1 MNHPSSLSMKPD
13 SELDRLFALAR
24 QARPD
29 TARAE
34 LAFETRLL
42 ARLRAE
48 AEEREG
54 LGAWAWRLAP
64 WLGGV
69 AAVAALAWSLAGGPA
84 DPFPGSLA
92 DWLIGGMFAA

>member
-1 MNHPSSLSMKPD
+1 MKPD
-13 SELDRLFALAR
+13 PELDRLFALAR

-48 AEEREG
+48 AAEREG
-54 LGAWAWRLAP
+54 FGIWAWRLAP
-64 WLGGV
+64 WLGGLA
-69 AAVAALAWSLAGGPA
+69 AAVTLAWGLTGGPT
-84 DPFPGSLA
+84 DPFSLSLA
-92 DWLIGGMFAA
+92 DWLIGGMLAG